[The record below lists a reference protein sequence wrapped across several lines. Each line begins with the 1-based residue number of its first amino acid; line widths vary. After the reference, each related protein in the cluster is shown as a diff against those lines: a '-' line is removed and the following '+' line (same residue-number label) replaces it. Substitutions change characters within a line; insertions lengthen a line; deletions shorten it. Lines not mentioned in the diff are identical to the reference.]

1 MTKVIIQKTGNG
13 NYKGFTCKGHSD
25 FAAKGEDIVCASIS
39 ALVINTINSMEK
51 LAEEDMDVTADEESG
66 TICCNIKQTLSD
78 NGKLLMDSMI
88 LGLSGIAEQYGG
100 QYLKVKFKEV

>member
-1 MTKVIIQKTGNG
+1 
-13 NYKGFTCKGHSD
+13 
-25 FAAKGEDIVCASIS
+25 
-39 ALVINTINSMEK
+39 MEK